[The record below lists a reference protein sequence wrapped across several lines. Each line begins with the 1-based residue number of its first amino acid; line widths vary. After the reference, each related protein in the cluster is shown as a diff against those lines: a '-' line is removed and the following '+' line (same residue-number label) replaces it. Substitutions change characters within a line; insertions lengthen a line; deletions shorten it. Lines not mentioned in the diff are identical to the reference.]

1 MITEFKSIFESKYT
15 WIEGFMRN
23 VRRYAKRPA
32 MILPDAMPKTGQGKD
47 NTKVWT
53 YAELNSDTNRLC
65 NALVAD
71 GFVKGDVVMLQMLNC
86 PEFAFAYVAAHKT
99 HSVCCPV
106 SFRLSPGEMAFNI
119 DDSKPKV
126 IICCSSKAESV
137 LEAIGI
143 ASYKPKRVVVTGVD
157 GTTLA
162 AWSQQLGAD
171 TEVTAYDDYVRDA
184 SACEP
189 AFTCD
194 YNIYDETTRLYTS
207 GTTGKPKAVALTSIN
222 EVLSAHDVMIH
233 FPMSYKDVT
242 MNTTPW
248 FHRGG
253 LHCAGP
259 GPAFYAGSTI
269 VVMGKFDAVTTLR
282 YVYRYKIT
290 FLIGVPTVLETLAD
304 EQERQGYDLST
315 LKGIVTMGS
324 PLERGACIRY
334 QKVLTPNIF
343 NGYGTTETFWN
354 TFLRPF
360 DLPDNAGTAG
370 ASCIDDDVRVV
381 KVYDD
386 HRAEPDDLVAT
397 DSTEVGEV
405 IICSPAKSP
414 YIYYG
419 NEAETEKKYYKGFIY
434 TNDLAT
440 WDDNQFITII
450 GRKDDM
456 IISSGENIYP
466 TEVEAVLN
474 VHPKV
479 KDCIVTS
486 VPDKVRGQIVT
497 AYVVKDD
504 DTLTAEELDLYCKQS
519 PDIAN
524 FKRPRYYRFTQQIPF
539 NATGKKLHVKI
550 KETAARDLKNGLLY
564 RV

>member
-1 MITEFKSIFESKYT
+1 L
-15 WIEGFMRN
+15 
-23 VRRYAKRPA
+23 A
-32 MILPDAMPKTGQGKD
+32 
-47 NTKVWT
+47 
-53 YAELNSDTNRLC
+53 
-65 NALVAD
+65 AD
-71 GFVKGDVVMLQMLNC
+71 GFKKGDVIMLQMVNR

-99 HSVCCPV
+99 GGVCCPV
-106 SFRLSPGEMAFNI
+106 SYRISSGEMAYNI
-119 DDSKPKV
+119 DDSKPFAV
-126 IICCSSKAESV
+126 IVCESKLEST
-137 LEAIGI
+137 LEAIKH
-143 ASYKPKRVVVTGVD
+143 AQHKPKRVIVASD
-157 GTTLA
+157 KMME
-162 AWSQQLGAD
+162 GAIR
-171 TEVTAYDDYVRDA
+171 YQDYVESA
-184 SACEP
+184 STAEP
-189 AFTCD
+189 VLSEEH
-194 YNIYDETTRLYTS
+194 NIYDETCRLYTS
-207 GTTGKPKAVALTSIN
+207 GTTGRPKGVAMTSIN

-259 GPAFYAGSTI
+259 CPTFYAGATLVI
-269 VVMGKFDAVTTLR
+269 MGKFESRTALKLVQK
-282 YVYRYKIT
+282 YKIS
-290 FLIGVPTVLETLAD
+290 FVVGVPTVLEELAD
-304 EQERQGYDLST
+304 EQMRQGYDLTT

-324 PLERGACIRY
+324 PLERSACIRY

-360 DLPDNAGTAG
+360 DLPENAGTAG
-370 ASCIDDDVRVV
+370 ASCVDDDVRVV
-381 KVYDD
+381 KVYED
-386 HRAEPDDLVAT
+386 RKAEPEDLAAT
-397 DSTEVGEV
+397 DGTEVGEV

-414 YIYYG
+414 YLYH
-419 NEAETEKKYYKGFIY
+419 NKPEETEKKYYKGFIY

-440 WDDNQFITII
+440 WDENQFITIV

-474 VHPKV
+474 THPGV

-486 VPDKVRGQIVT
+486 VPDKVRGQMVT
-497 AYVVKDD
+497 AYIVRNDME
-504 DTLTAEELDLYCKQS
+504 LTPEALDEFCKES
-519 PDIAN
+519 EDIAN
-524 FKRPRYYRFTQQIPF
+524 FKRPRYYRFTEQIPF

-550 KETAARDLKNGLLY
+550 KETAEADLKNGLLY

>member
-1 MITEFKSIFESKYT
+1 MSDFRSIFESHYT

-23 VRRYAKRPA
+23 VRRYGDKIA
-32 MILPDAMPKTGQGKD
+32 MIHPEEEKR
-47 NTKVWT
+47 WT
-53 YAELNSDTNRLC
+53 YIELNQEC
-65 NALVAD
+65 NKLSNSLIFD
-71 GFVKGDVVMLQMLNC
+71 GLKPKDVIMLQLTNC

-99 HSVCCPV
+99 HAICCPV
-106 SFRLSPGEMAFNI
+106 NFRLKPGELAYNI
-119 DDSKPKV
+119 DDSKPMA
-126 IICCSSKAESV
+126 IIFN
-137 LEAIGI
+137 EANKNDVVE
-143 ASYKPKRVVVTGVD
+143 ALSLTKHQPKRLIMVGGKSD
-157 GTTLA
+157 GRIIT
-162 AWSQQLGAD
+162 
-171 TEVTAYDDYVRDA
+171 YNDYVSRDLKD
-184 SACEP
+184 EP
-189 AFTCD
+189 AYTVD

-207 GTTGKPKAVALTSIN
+207 GTTGFPKAVPLTSIN

-259 GPAFYAGSTI
+259 GPAFYAGATI
-269 VVMGKFDAVTTLR
+269 VVMGKFNAELTLK
-282 YVYRYKIT
+282 YVDQYKIS
-290 FLIGVPTVLETLAD
+290 FIVGVPTVLEELAD
-304 EQERQGYDLST
+304 IQERKGYNIST

-324 PLERGACIRY
+324 PLERSACIRY
-334 QKVLTPNIF
+334 QHVLTPNIF

-360 DLPDNAGTAG
+360 DLPEYAGTAG
-370 ASCIDDDVRVV
+370 ASCVDDDVRVV
-381 KVYDD
+381 KIYDD
-386 HRAEPDDLVAT
+386 RHATPDDLAAK
-397 DSTEVGEV
+397 DGIEVGEV

-414 YIYYG
+414 YKYANNVG
-419 NEAETEKKYYKGFIY
+419 ETDRKYANGFIY

-440 WDDNQFITII
+440 WDKNQFITIV

-474 VHPKV
+474 MHPKV

-486 VPDKVRGQIVT
+486 VPDKMRGQIVT
-497 AYVVKDD
+497 AYIVRDD
-504 DTLTAEELDLYCKQS
+504 ISLTPEELDEYCKES
-519 PDIAN
+519 PNIAN
-524 FKRPRYYRFTQQIPF
+524 FKRPRFYRFVAQLPF

-550 KETAARDLKNGLLY
+550 KETALDDLRNGLLY

>member
-1 MITEFKSIFESKYT
+1 MNNFKEIFETKYT
-15 WIEGFMRN
+15 WVEGFMRN
-23 VRRYAKRPA
+23 VRRYAKRTA
-32 MILPDAMPKTGQGKD
+32 MILPDLRSKGKACRTW
-47 NTKVWT
+47 N
-53 YAELNSDTNRLC
+53 YEELNQDANRLG
-65 NALVAD
+65 NAIVAD
-71 GFVKGDVVMLQMLNC
+71 GFVKGDVLMLQLLNC

-99 HSVCCPV
+99 HTICCPV

-119 DDSKPKV
+119 DDSKPKI
-126 IICCSSKAESV
+126 IICCPPKLDEV
-137 LEAIGI
+137 LEAVNI
-143 ASYKPKRVVVTGVD
+143 ATFKPMKVVVTGPV
-157 GTTLA
+157 A
-162 AWSQQLGAD
+162 N
-171 TEVTAYDDYVRDA
+171 VTNESCEIISYDDYVKNA
-184 SACEP
+184 SSDEP
-189 AFTCD
+189 RYTGE

-207 GTTGKPKAVALTSIN
+207 GTTGKPKAVAMTSIN
-222 EVLSAHDVMIH
+222 EVLTAHDVMIH
-233 FPMSYKDVT
+233 FPMSYKDIT

-259 GPAFYAGSTI
+259 GPAFYAGATI
-269 VVMGKFDAVTTLR
+269 VVMGKFDPVVTLR
-282 YVYRYKIT
+282 HVSQYKIT
-290 FLIGVPTVLETLAD
+290 FLIGVPTVLENLAD
-304 EQERQGYDLST
+304 EQDRKGYDLSS

-334 QKVLTPNIF
+334 QKVLTQNIF

-370 ASCIDDDVRVV
+370 ASCVDDDVRVV

-397 DSTEVGEV
+397 DGTEVGEV

-414 YIYYG
+414 YYYYG
-419 NEAETEKKYYKGFIY
+419 NDVETEKKYHEGFIY

-440 WDDNQFITII
+440 WDDNQFITIV

-474 VHPKV
+474 THPKV

-486 VPDKVRGQIVT
+486 VPDKIRGQIVT

-504 DTLTAEELDLYCKQS
+504 ESLTAEELDNFCKKS

-524 FKRPRYYRFTQQIPF
+524 FKRPRYYRFTTQIPF

-550 KETAARDLKNGLLY
+550 KETAAHDLKNGLLY

>member
-1 MITEFKSIFESKYT
+1 MKDFKTIFESRYT

-23 VRRYAKRPA
+23 VRRYANKPA
-32 MILPDAMPKTGQGKD
+32 MILPEKNMT
-47 NTKVWT
+47 WT
-53 YAELNSDTNRLC
+53 YKQLNADTNKLC
-65 NALVAD
+65 NALANE
-71 GFVKGDVVMLQMLNC
+71 GIGKGDVVMLQMLNC
-86 PEFAFAYVAAHKT
+86 PEFAFAYIACHKL
-99 HSVCCPV
+99 HSICCPI
-106 SFRLSPGEMAFNI
+106 SFRISPGEMAFNI

-126 IICCSSKAESV
+126 IICCRAKVAEV
-137 LEAIGI
+137 NEAINI
-143 ASYKPKRVVVTGVD
+143 AHYKPQRVLVTD
-157 GTTLA
+157 GLTDDEML
-162 AWSQQLGAD
+162 S
-171 TEVTAYDDYVRDA
+171 YSDYVRYSSED
-184 SACEP
+184 EP
-189 AFTCD
+189 PFTCE

-259 GPAFYAGSTI
+259 CPAFYAGSTI
-269 VVMGKFDAVTTLR
+269 VVMGKFDSEKSLR
-282 YVYRYKIT
+282 YTSQYGIT
-290 FLIGVPTVLETLAD
+290 FIVGVPTVLEELAD
-304 EQERQGYDLST
+304 EQERKGYDLSA

-324 PLERGACIRY
+324 PLERSACIRY
-334 QKVLTPNIF
+334 QRVLTPNIF

-360 DLPDNAGTAG
+360 DLPENAGTAG
-370 ASCIDDDVRVV
+370 ASCVDDDVRVV
-381 KVYDD
+381 KIYDD
-386 HRAEPDDLVAT
+386 HKADPDDLVAT
-397 DSTEVGEV
+397 DGTEVGEV

-414 YIYYG
+414 YKYYG
-419 NEAETEKKYYKGFIY
+419 NEEETEKKYYKDFIY

-440 WDDNQFITII
+440 WDENQFVTII

-474 VHPKV
+474 MHEKV

-486 VPDKVRGQIVT
+486 VPDKIRGQVVT
-497 AYVVKDD
+497 AYVVVNDES
-504 DTLTAEELDLYCKQS
+504 LTPEELDEYCKKS
-519 PDIAN
+519 TDIAN

-550 KETAARDLKNGLLY
+550 KETAAYDLKNGLLY

>member
-1 MITEFKSIFESKYT
+1 MTNDFKSIFESHYT

-23 VRRYAKRPA
+23 VRRYSERIA
-32 MILPDAMPKTGQGKD
+32 MIHPEGKK
-47 NTKVWT
+47 NWT
-53 YAELNSDTNRLC
+53 YKELNEETNRLC
-65 NALVAD
+65 HALIGD
-71 GFVKGDVVMLQMLNC
+71 GVSKGDVVMLQMLNC

-99 HSVCCPV
+99 HSICCPV

-119 DDSKPKV
+119 NDSKPKV
-126 IICCSSKAESV
+126 IICCKSKKDSV
-137 LEAIGI
+137 LEAISM
-143 ASYKPKRVVVTGVD
+143 ATYKPQRLVVIDVESDDNVT
-157 GTTLA
+157 
-162 AWSQQLGAD
+162 S
-171 TEVTAYDDYVRDA
+171 YSDYVSGMSID
-184 SACEP
+184 EP
-189 AFTCD
+189 AFTCE

-259 GPAFYAGSTI
+259 CPAFYAGSTI
-269 VVMGKFDAVTTLR
+269 VVMGKFDATVALR
-282 YVYRYKIT
+282 YVSTYKIT
-290 FLIGVPTVLETLAD
+290 FLIGVPTVLEELAD
-304 EQERQGYDLST
+304 AQERMGYDISALN
-315 LKGIVTMGS
+315 GIVTMGS

-334 QKVLTPNIF
+334 QRVLTPNIF

-370 ASCIDDDVRVV
+370 ASCVDDDVRVV

-386 HRAEPDDLVAT
+386 HRAEPDDIVEM

-414 YIYYG
+414 YIYHG
-419 NEAETEKKYYKGFIY
+419 NEEETEKKYYKGFIY

-440 WDDNQFITII
+440 WDKNQFITII

-466 TEVEAVLN
+466 TEIEAVLN
-474 VHPKV
+474 IHPKV

-486 VPDKVRGQIVT
+486 VPDKIRGQVVT
-497 AYVVKDD
+497 AYIVANDES
-504 DTLTAEELDLYCKQS
+504 LTAEELDDYCKAS

-524 FKRPRYYRFTQQIPF
+524 FKRPRYYRFTQNIPF

-550 KETAARDLKNGLLY
+550 KETAARDLKNG
-564 RV
+564 

>member
-1 MITEFKSIFESKYT
+1 MHTDFKTIFESRYT

-23 VRRYAKRPA
+23 VRRYGNKPA
-32 MILPDAMPKTGQGKD
+32 MVNPENDKLWSYNG
-47 NTKVWT
+47 
-53 YAELNSDTNRLC
+53 LNKEVNKLS
-65 NALVAD
+65 NALISE
-71 GFVKGDVVMLQMLNC
+71 GLQKGGVIMLQLPNC

-99 HSVCCPV
+99 HGVCCPV
-106 SFRLSPGEMAFNI
+106 NFRLKAGELAYNI
-119 DDSKPKV
+119 DDSKPFAV
-126 IICCSSKAESV
+126 IFS
-137 LEAIGI
+137 EANREELKE
-143 ASYKPKRVVVTGVD
+143 ALTLTSYKPNKLIVVG
-157 GTTLA
+157 GK
-162 AWSQQLGAD
+162 SQDNVISYA
-171 TEVTAYDDYVRDA
+171 DYVRNQSTD
-184 SACEP
+184 EP
-189 AFTCD
+189 AFTGE

-207 GTTGKPKAVALTSIN
+207 GTTGRPKAVPLTSIN

-259 GPAFYAGSTI
+259 GPAFYAGATI
-269 VVMGKFDAVTTLR
+269 IVMGKFNAENTLK
-282 YVYRYKIT
+282 YVAKYKIS
-290 FLIGVPTVLETLAD
+290 FIIGVPTVLEELAD
-304 EQERQGYDLST
+304 NQERKGYDIST
-315 LKGIVTMGS
+315 LRGIVTMGS
-324 PLERGACIRY
+324 PLERSACIRY

-381 KVYDD
+381 KIYDD
-386 HRAEPDDLVAT
+386 HRAEPDDLAEM
-397 DSTEVGEV
+397 DGNEVGEV
-405 IICSPAKSP
+405 IISSPAKSP
-414 YIYYG
+414 YVYV
-419 NEAETEKKYYKGFIY
+419 NNPEETENKYYKGFIY
-434 TNDLAT
+434 THDLAT
-440 WDDNQFITII
+440 WDGHQFITIV

-474 VHPKV
+474 QHPKV

-486 VPDKVRGQIVT
+486 VPDKMRGQIVT
-497 AYVVKDD
+497 AYVVRAEESV
-504 DTLTAEELDLYCKQS
+504 TPEELDEYCKES
-519 PDIAN
+519 PNIAN
-524 FKRPRYYRFTQQIPF
+524 FKRPRFYRFVAQIPF
-539 NATGKKLHVKI
+539 NATGKKLHVRI
-550 KETAARDLKNGLLY
+550 KETALDDLRNGLLY

>member
-1 MITEFKSIFESKYT
+1 MSDFKEIFESRYT

-23 VRRYAKRPA
+23 VRRYANRKA
-32 MILPDAMPKTGQGKD
+32 MIESETDKA
-47 NTKVWT
+47 WT
-53 YAELNSDTNRLC
+53 YKELNEDTNRLC
-65 NALVAD
+65 NALAND
-71 GFVKGDVVMLQMLNC
+71 GFKKGDVIMLQMVNR

-99 HSVCCPV
+99 GGVCCPV
-106 SFRLSPGEMAFNI
+106 SYRISSGEMTYNI
-119 DDSKPKV
+119 DDSKPFALIV
-126 IICCSSKAESV
+126 CESKLEST
-137 LEAIGI
+137 LEAVRN
-143 ASYKPKRVVVTGVD
+143 AQHKPKRIIVASDKKVEGVICY
-157 GTTLA
+157 A
-162 AWSQQLGAD
+162 
-171 TEVTAYDDYVRDA
+171 DYVKDA
-184 SACEP
+184 STEEP
-189 AFTCD
+189 ELNRD
-194 YNIYDETTRLYTS
+194 HNIYDETCRLYTS
-207 GTTGKPKAVALTSIN
+207 GTTGRPKGVAMTSIN

-242 MNTTPW
+242 INTTPW

-259 GPAFYAGSTI
+259 CPTFYAGATLVI
-269 VVMGKFDAVTTLR
+269 MGKFESRTALKLVQK
-282 YVYRYKIT
+282 YKIT
-290 FLIGVPTVLETLAD
+290 FLVGVPTVLEELAD
-304 EQERQGYDLST
+304 EQERQSYDIST

-324 PLERGACIRY
+324 PLERSACIRY
-334 QKVLTPNIF
+334 QNVLTPNIF

-360 DLPDNAGTAG
+360 DLPENAGTAG

-381 KVYDD
+381 KVYED
-386 HRAEPDDLVAT
+386 RKAEPNDLAAT
-397 DSTEVGEV
+397 DGTEVGEV

-414 YIYYG
+414 YIYH
-419 NEAETEKKYYKGFIY
+419 NKPEETEKKYYKGFIY

-440 WDDNQFITII
+440 WDENQFVTIV

-474 VHPKV
+474 THPKV

-486 VPDKVRGQIVT
+486 VPDKVRGQMVT
-497 AYVVKDD
+497 AYVVRADE
-504 DTLTAEELDLYCKQS
+504 TLTPEELDDFCKQS

-524 FKRPRYYRFTQQIPF
+524 FKRPRYYRFTEQIPF

-550 KETAARDLKNGLLY
+550 KETAEIDLKNGLLY

>member
-1 MITEFKSIFESKYT
+1 MNDFKTIFESRYT

-23 VRRYAKRPA
+23 VRRYATRQA
-32 MILPDAMPKTGQGKD
+32 MICHETS
-47 NTKVWT
+47 TIWT
-53 YAELNSDTNRLC
+53 YADLNRDVNRLC
-65 NALVAD
+65 NALAKD
-71 GFVKGDVVMLQMLNC
+71 GFKKGDVIMMQLLNC
-86 PEFAFAYVAAHKT
+86 PEFAFAYVTAHKM
-99 HSVCCPV
+99 HGVCAPV
-106 SFRLSPGEMAFNI
+106 SYRVSCGELSFNI
-119 DDSKPKV
+119 EDSKPMV
-126 IICCSSKAESV
+126 ILCCESKLPDV
-137 LEAIGI
+137 REAIKI
-143 ASYKPKRVVVTGVD
+143 ANYTPKRIIVVGGKTHD
-157 GTTLA
+157 GII
-162 AWSQQLGAD
+162 S
-171 TEVTAYDDYVRDA
+171 YDDYVKDA
-184 SACEP
+184 STEEP
-189 AFTCD
+189 PFTCE

-207 GTTGKPKAVALTSIN
+207 GTTGRPKGVCLTSIN

-259 GPAFYAGSTI
+259 CVVFYAGASLVI
-269 VVMGKFDAVTTLR
+269 QGKFDAHQTLKH
-282 YVYRYKIT
+282 VWKYKIT
-290 FLIGVPTVLETLAD
+290 FIIGVPTVLEALAD
-304 EQERQGYDLST
+304 EQERQGYDISA

-324 PLERGACIRY
+324 PLERSACIRY

-360 DLPDNAGTAG
+360 DLPDFAGTAG
-370 ASCIDDDVRVV
+370 ASCVDDDVRVV
-381 KVYDD
+381 KVYED
-386 HRAEPDDLVAT
+386 HRAEPDDLASI
-397 DSTEVGEV
+397 DGKEVGEV

-414 YIYYG
+414 YYYV
-419 NEAETEKKYYKGFIY
+419 NNDEETEKKYYKGFIY

-440 WDDNQFITII
+440 WDEHQFITIV

-466 TEVEAVLN
+466 TEIEAVLN
-474 VHPKV
+474 THPKV

-486 VPDKVRGQIVT
+486 VPDKIRGQMVT
-497 AYVVKDD
+497 AYVVRNDMS
-504 DTLTAEELDLYCKQS
+504 LTPEELDHFCKES
-519 PDIAN
+519 SAIAN
-524 FKRPRYYRFTQQIPF
+524 FKRPRYYRFVEQIPF

-550 KETAARDLKNGLLY
+550 KHTAEVDLKNGLLY

>member
-1 MITEFKSIFESKYT
+1 MTDFRTIFESKYT

-23 VRRYAKRPA
+23 VRRYANRAA
-32 MILPDAMPKTGQGKD
+32 MILPDSQARMTGGQD
-47 NTKVWT
+47 NTRIWT
-53 YAELNSDTNRLC
+53 YAQLNADANRLS
-65 NALVAD
+65 NALVGD
-71 GFVKGDVVMLQMLNC
+71 GVGKGDVIMLQMLNC
-86 PEFAFAYVAAHKT
+86 PEFAFAYIAAHKT

-106 SFRLSPGEMAFNI
+106 SFRLSAGEMAFNI

-126 IICCSSKAESV
+126 IICCQSKREDV
-137 LEAIGI
+137 LQSI
-143 ASYKPKRVVVTGVD
+143 ALAKHKPCRVVVIDVESND
-157 GTTLA
+157 
-162 AWSQQLGAD
+162 D
-171 TEVTAYDDYVRDA
+171 VTSYADYVRNA
-184 SACEP
+184 SPDEP
-189 AFTCD
+189 AYTCD

-269 VVMGKFDAVTTLR
+269 VVMGKFDATTTLR

-304 EQERQGYDLST
+304 EQERQGYDLTS

-334 QKVLTPNIF
+334 QRVLTPNIF

-381 KVYDD
+381 KVYED
-386 HRAEPDDLVAT
+386 HRAEPDDLVPT
-397 DSTEVGEV
+397 DSQEVGEV

-414 YIYYG
+414 YLYYG
-419 NEAETEKKYYKGFIY
+419 NEEETDKKYYKGFIY

-440 WDDNQFITII
+440 WDENQFITII

-466 TEVEAVLN
+466 TEIEAVLN

-486 VPDKVRGQIVT
+486 VPDKVRGQVVT
-497 AYVVKDD
+497 AYVVVNDES
-504 DTLTAEELDLYCKQS
+504 LTAEELDDYCKKS

>member
-1 MITEFKSIFESKYT
+1 MENFKELFESRYT
-15 WIEGFMRN
+15 WIEGYMRN
-23 VRRYAKRPA
+23 VRRYSRKLAIIDPA
-32 MILPDAMPKTGQGKD
+32 SNRK
-47 NTKVWT
+47 WT
-53 YAELNSDTNRLC
+53 YAEFNDDVNRLT
-65 NALVAD
+65 NTLVSL
-71 GFVKGDVVMLQMLNC
+71 GIGKKDVVMLDLLNC
-86 PEFAFAYVAAHKT
+86 PEFAFAYVATQKIHA
-99 HSVCCPV
+99 VCCPV
-106 SFRLSPGEMAFNI
+106 SYRLSPGELADNI
-119 DDSKPKV
+119 EDSLPKV
-126 IICCSSKAESV
+126 IIFDTTNEKTV
-137 LEAIGI
+137 LEALTISGHKPERLI
-143 ASYKPKRVVVTGVD
+143 VTNGKSAGEVCAYKDFIK
-157 GTTLA
+157 
-162 AWSQQLGAD
+162 
-171 TEVTAYDDYVRDA
+171 DA
-184 SACEP
+184 STEEFYAPSSE
-189 AFTCD
+189 

-207 GTTGKPKAVALTSIN
+207 GTTGRAKGVSMTSIN

-233 FPMSYKDVT
+233 FPMSYRDVT

-259 GPAFYAGSTI
+259 GPALYAGATM
-269 VVMGKFDAVTTLR
+269 VVMSHFDALKTLQ
-282 YVYRYKIT
+282 YVWQHKIT
-290 FLIGVPTVLETLAD
+290 FIIGVPTVLEALAD
-304 EQERQGYDLST
+304 EQERQAYDLQT

-324 PLERGACIRY
+324 PLERSACIRY
-334 QKVLTPNIF
+334 QRVLTPNIY

-360 DLPDNAGTAG
+360 DLPENAGTAG
-370 ASCIDDDVRVV
+370 ASCVDDDVRVV
-381 KVYDD
+381 KVYEDR
-386 HRAEPDDLVAT
+386 RAEPDDLIPT

-414 YIYYG
+414 YIYF
-419 NEAETEKKYYKGFIY
+419 NNDVETEKKYYKGFIY

-440 WDDNQFITII
+440 WDENQFITIV

-466 TEVEAVLN
+466 TEIEEVLN

-497 AYVVKDD
+497 AYIVKGDD
-504 DTLTAEELDLYCKQS
+504 SLTPEELDEFCKKS

-524 FKRPRYYRFTQQIPF
+524 FKRPRFYRFIPQIPF
-539 NATGKKLHVKI
+539 SATGKKLHVKI
-550 KETAARDLKNGLLY
+550 KETAEKDLKNGLLY

>member
-1 MITEFKSIFESKYT
+1 MNNFKEIFESRYT

-23 VRRYAKRPA
+23 VRRYAKKAA
-32 MILPDAMPKTGQGKD
+32 MILPEKD
-47 NTKVWT
+47 KAWT
-53 YAELNSDTNRLC
+53 YEELNKDANKLC
-65 NALVAD
+65 NALIED
-71 GFVKGDVVMLQMLNC
+71 GIEKGDAVMLQMLNC
-86 PEFAFAYVAAHKT
+86 PEFAFAYVACHKT

-126 IICCSSKAESV
+126 VICCKSKKDSV
-137 LEAIGI
+137 MEAISI
-143 ASYKPKRVVVTGVD
+143 ASFKPKRVVVIDAESNESIT
-157 GTTLA
+157 
-162 AWSQQLGAD
+162 SY
-171 TEVTAYDDYVRDA
+171 EDYVGNA
-184 SACEP
+184 SEEEP
-189 AFTCD
+189 PFTCE

-222 EVLSAHDVMIH
+222 EVLSSHDVMIH

-259 GPAFYAGSTI
+259 GPAFYAGATI
-269 VVMGKFDAVTTLR
+269 VIMGKFEAEKTLR
-282 YVYRYKIT
+282 YVYRHKIT
-290 FLIGVPTVLETLAD
+290 FLIGVPTVLEELAD
-304 EQERQGYDLST
+304 EQERQGFDISA

-334 QKVLTPNIF
+334 QRVLTPNIF

-386 HRAEPDDLVAT
+386 HKAEPDELIAT
-397 DSTEVGEV
+397 DGTEVGEV

-414 YIYYG
+414 YIYHG
-419 NEAETEKKYYKGFIY
+419 NEEETEKKYYKGFIY

-440 WDDNQFITII
+440 WDENQFITII

-474 VHPKV
+474 THPKV

-486 VPDKVRGQIVT
+486 VPDKMRGQIVT
-497 AYVVKDD
+497 AYIVVSDAS
-504 DTLTAEELDLYCKQS
+504 LTPEELDDYCKKS
-519 PDIAN
+519 ADIAN

-550 KETAARDLKNGLLY
+550 KETAAHDLKNGLLY